1 MAPTPQTGRTFGHQF
16 KRTVINMK
24 TLAFIA
30 LAAGCVLVSGCVF
43 VRVKDAGNKGNNGK
57 RIVGNGI
64 ITEKIFEVAD
74 FSAVMLDVPA
84 DVDYTVSDTPSLRV
98 RVDEN
103 LLEYLTVSVEDGMLR
118 IGSVNRQLR
127 NFKKLEIEMSSS
139 SLEFLKCNGAVDFVS
154 DGRISGETFVLEVN
168 GAADVELPGL
178 DVRTADFKVNG
189 AGDIEV
195 GLANAES
202 VSLNISGA
210 GDAKISGKT
219 ESVSIQINGTG
230 DVDLTQLDYD
240 RLDKSINGMGSVKTP
255 RKSTL

>member
-1 MAPTPQTGRTFGHQF
+1 
-16 KRTVINMK
+16 MK
-24 TLAFIA
+24 TLAIIA
-30 LAAGCVLVSGCVF
+30 LLAGAVLVSGCVF
-43 VRVKDAGNKGNNGK
+43 VRIKDNGSGK
-57 RIVGNGI
+57 ARVNVIGNGVI
-64 ITEKIFEVAD
+64 AEKDFDIAD
-74 FSAVMLDVPA
+74 FSRIKLNVPA
-84 DVDYTVSDTPSLRV
+84 DVTYSIASAPSMRVSL
-98 RVDEN
+98 DEN
-103 LLEYLTVSVEDGMLR
+103 LMDLLTVSVDGETLT
-118 IGSVNRQLR
+118 IGEAGKLNR
-127 NFKKLEIEMSSS
+127 FKKLEIVLSST
-139 SLEFLKCNGAVDFVS
+139 SLERLDCNGAVDFKA
-154 DGRISGETFVLEVN
+154 DGTIPGASFSMICN

>member
-1 MAPTPQTGRTFGHQF
+1 
-16 KRTVINMK
+16 MK

-64 ITEKIFEVAD
+64 ITEKNFEVAD
-74 FSAVMLDVPA
+74 FSAVTLDVPA
-84 DVDYTVSDTPSLRV
+84 NVDYTVSDTPSLLV

-168 GAADVELPGL
+168 GAADVEMARL
-178 DVRTADFKVNG
+178 DVRNASFQVNG
-189 AGDIEV
+189 AADIDAHLEDAAKV
-195 GLANAES
+195 ALT
-202 VSLNISGA
+202 LNGA
-210 GDAKISGKT
+210 GDAKLAGRAKEVIVNVSGA
-219 ESVSIQINGTG
+219 G
-230 DVDLTQLDYD
+230 DVDLSRLDYEN
-240 RLDKSINGMGSVKTP
+240 LEKSINGIGSVKSAS
-255 RKSTL
+255 KKTL

>member
-1 MAPTPQTGRTFGHQF
+1 
-16 KRTVINMK
+16 MK
-24 TLAFIA
+24 TLAIIA
-30 LAAGCVLVSGCVF
+30 LLAGAVLVSGCVF
-43 VRVKDAGNKGNNGK
+43 VRIKDNGTQSAGTRGT
-57 RIVGNGI
+57 GNGI
-64 ITEKIFEVAD
+64 IAEKTFDIAD
-74 FSAVMLDVPA
+74 FSRIKLNVPA
-84 DVDYTVSDTPSLRV
+84 DVEYSVAATPSMRV
-98 RVDEN
+98 RLDEN
-103 LLEYLTVSVEDGMLR
+103 LMDLLRVSVDGETLT
-118 IGSVNRQLR
+118 IGETGKMNR
-127 NFKKLEIEMSSS
+127 FKKLEIVLSSS
-139 SLEFLKCNGAVDFVS
+139 SLEKLDCNGAVDFKAE
-154 DGRISGETFVLEVN
+154 GIIRGESFSLTCN
-168 GAADVELPGL
+168 GAADVEIPSL